1 MSNPDVEM
9 ILMRQLA
16 SHLALPILIVNPNG
30 DLLYF
35 NEAAEP
41 ILGRRFDETGPIRRG
56 EWTGMFKPVDDDGS
70 PLTRDKQPLFVATQ
84 ELRPS
89 HQSSWIQGL
98 DGVRRHIEGIAFPLL
113 GQGGRLIGAAGIFWE
128 TGRPR

>member
-1 MSNPDVEM
+1 MSNPSVEM

-16 SHLALPILIVNPNG
+16 SHLAMPIMIVDPNG

-41 ILGRRFDETGPIRRG
+41 IVGKRFDETGPIRRG
-56 EWTGMFKPVDDDGS
+56 EWTKMFKPVDETGA
-70 PLTRDKQPLFVATQ
+70 PLRRENQPLFLATQ

-89 HQSSWIQGL
+89 HQSSWIEGL
-98 DGVRRHIEGIAFPLL
+98 DGVRRHIEGIAFPLV
-113 GQGGRLIGAAGIFWE
+113 GSGDRLIGAAGIFWE
-128 TGRPR
+128 TGKKR